1 MGGAT
6 LHTRRPALHSQLFA
20 LLAAFAM
27 VFVICGCSANTAETT
42 AEESS
47 GSQNETSVQTVG
59 EYTQN
64 MTDEAATALES
75 ELGAFEITA
84 MQRELAAENEAGYKP
99 LDAGRGNPNW
109 INSKSRYAF
118 TRLMDFATEECQ
130 RTYSDGDIAG
140 VCNAEGILERFEAAM
155 DPTDEI
161 DRFLLDAVDYCS
173 TDLGID
179 KDELLKEFTDGIIG
193 DYYPSP
199 SRSLTHT
206 EKIINAYLQS
216 TLYRGEDIKD
226 ETDLFLTEGGTAA
239 MSYVFESLNHSNV
252 LKPGDKIAIA
262 TPIFTPYLQI
272 PSVNNYGLVSV
283 NVVSTEENGWDMD
296 PSELEK
302 LKDPDIKALFMVNP
316 SNPASHAVSDRS
328 LELLKEAVEANPNLI
343 ILTDDVYG
351 TFVDDFKTVYSA
363 LPHNTILV
371 YSFSK
376 LYGSTGWRLGAIAM
390 HEDNVV
396 DRIISE
402 LPDEERLPVEDQYR
416 IVTDDPAHFKF
427 IERLCADSRSIGL
440 YHTSGLSTPSQIMMD
455 MFALTHLVAGEHD
468 SYIEQSRRI
477 VDERYTTL
485 IESLGLELDDTKS
498 NSMYYMVLDLN
509 SYIAKNYDEDFLA
522 WKKEN
527 IDDLQLLNDL
537 ASKEGVVLMYGPGFD
552 APEGFVRISL
562 ANLNKE
568 DYVEIARRLNELL
581 DSYYATYQSAQLENA
596 A

>member
-1 MGGAT
+1 M
-6 LHTRRPALHSQLFA
+6 HTRRLALHSHLFA
-20 LLAAFAM
+20 LLVSIAVACI
-27 VFVICGCSANTAETT
+27 VCGCSANTADTT
-42 AEESS
+42 TEESPTP
-47 GSQNETSVQTVG
+47 QNDTSVQTVG

-64 MTDEAATALES
+64 MTDEAATTLES

-130 RTYSDGDIAG
+130 RTYEDGDIAG
-140 VCNAEGILERFEAAM
+140 VGNVEGISERLTAAM

-161 DRFLLDAVDYCS
+161 DRFLLDAVDYCV

-179 KDELLKEFTDGIIG
+179 RDELLKEFTDGIIG
-193 DYYPSP
+193 DNYPSP
-199 SRSLTHT
+199 SRCLTHT

-216 TLYRGEDIKD
+216 TLYRGEDLKD
-226 ETDLFLTEGGTAA
+226 ETDLFLTEGGSAA
-239 MSYVFESLNHSNV
+239 MSYIFDSLNHSGV
-252 LKPGDKIAIA
+252 LKSGDKIAIA

-272 PSVNNYGLVSV
+272 PSVNDYGLVSV
-283 NVVSTEENGWDMD
+283 NVVSTEENDWDMD

-302 LKDPDIKALFMVNP
+302 LKDPEVKALFMVNP
-316 SNPASHAVSDRS
+316 SNPASHAISDRS
-328 LELLKEAVEANPNLI
+328 LDLLKEVVEANPNLI

-351 TFVDDFKTVYSA
+351 TFVDDFKTVYSVV
-363 LPHNTILV
+363 PHNTILV

-376 LYGSTGWRLGAIAM
+376 LYGSTGWRLGAVAM
-390 HEDNVV
+390 HKDNVV

-402 LPDEERLPVEDQYR
+402 LPDDERLPVEEQYR

-455 MFALTHLVAGEHD
+455 LFALTHLVTGDND
-468 SYIEQSRRI
+468 SYIEQSKAI
-477 VDERYTTL
+477 VEERYKTL
-485 IESLGLELDDTKS
+485 VESLGLEMDDTKS
-498 NSMYYMVLDLN
+498 NDKYYKVIDLN
-509 SYIAKNYDEDFLA
+509 DLIAKNYGEDFLA

-552 APEGFVRISL
+552 APEGYVRISL

-568 DYVEIARRLNELL
+568 DYAEIARRLTELL
-581 DSYYATYQSAQLENA
+581 DSYYETYQSEQLENA

>member
-1 MGGAT
+1 M
-6 LHTRRPALHSQLFA
+6 HTRRLALHSHLFA
-20 LLAAFAM
+20 LLVSIAVACI
-27 VFVICGCSANTAETT
+27 VCGCSANTADTT
-42 AEESS
+42 TEESPTP
-47 GSQNETSVQTVG
+47 QNDTSVQTVG

-64 MTDEAATALES
+64 MTDEAATTLES

-130 RTYSDGDIAG
+130 RTYEDGDIAG
-140 VCNAEGILERFEAAM
+140 VGNVEGISERLTAAM

-161 DRFLLDAVDYCS
+161 DRFLLDAVDYCV

-179 KDELLKEFTDGIIG
+179 RDELLKEFTDGIIG
-193 DYYPSP
+193 DYYPNP
-199 SRSLTHT
+199 SRCLTHT

-216 TLYRGEDIKD
+216 TLYRGEDLKD
-226 ETDLFLTEGGTAA
+226 ETDLFLTEGGSAA
-239 MSYVFESLNHSNV
+239 MSYIFDSLNHSGV
-252 LKPGDKIAIA
+252 LKSGDKIAIA

-272 PSVNNYGLVSV
+272 PSVNDYGLVSV
-283 NVVSTEENGWDMD
+283 NVVSTEENDWDMD

-302 LKDPDIKALFMVNP
+302 LKDPEVKALFMVNP
-316 SNPASHAVSDRS
+316 SNPASHAISDRS
-328 LELLKEAVEANPNLI
+328 LDLLKEVVEANPNLI

-351 TFVDDFKTVYSA
+351 TFVDDFKTVYSVV
-363 LPHNTILV
+363 PHNTILV

-376 LYGSTGWRLGAIAM
+376 LYGSTGWRLGAVAM
-390 HEDNVV
+390 HKDNVV

-402 LPDEERLPVEDQYR
+402 LPDDERLPVEEQYR

-427 IERLCADSRSIGL
+427 IERLCADSRSIGR

-455 MFALTHLVAGEHD
+455 LFALTHLVTGDND
-468 SYIEQSRRI
+468 SYIEQSKAI
-477 VDERYTTL
+477 VEERYKTL
-485 IESLGLELDDTKS
+485 VESLGLEMDDTKS
-498 NSMYYMVLDLN
+498 NDKYYTVIDLN
-509 SYIAKNYDEDFLA
+509 DLIAKNYGEDFLA

-552 APEGFVRISL
+552 APEGYVRISL

-568 DYVEIARRLNELL
+568 DYAEIARRLTELL
-581 DSYYATYQSAQLENA
+581 DSYYETYQSEQLENA

>member
-1 MGGAT
+1 M
-6 LHTRRPALHSQLFA
+6 HTRRLALHSHLFA
-20 LLAAFAM
+20 LLVSIAVACI
-27 VFVICGCSANTAETT
+27 VCGCSANTADTT
-42 AEESS
+42 TEESPTP
-47 GSQNETSVQTVG
+47 QNDTSVQTVG

-64 MTDEAATALES
+64 MTDEAATTLES

-130 RTYSDGDIAG
+130 RTYEDGDIAG
-140 VCNAEGILERFEAAM
+140 VGNVEGISERFTAAM

-161 DRFLLDAVDYCS
+161 DRFLLDAVDYCV

-179 KDELLKEFTDGIIG
+179 RDELLKEFTDGIIG

-199 SRSLTHT
+199 SRCLTHT

-216 TLYRGEDIKD
+216 TLYRGEDLKD
-226 ETDLFLTEGGTAA
+226 ETDLFLTEGGSAA
-239 MSYVFESLNHSNV
+239 MSYIFDSLNHSGV
-252 LKPGDKIAIA
+252 LKSGDKIAIA

-272 PSVNNYGLVSV
+272 PSVNDYGLVSV
-283 NVVSTEENGWDMD
+283 NVVSTEENDWDMD

-302 LKDPDIKALFMVNP
+302 LKDPEVKALFMVNP
-316 SNPASHAVSDRS
+316 SNPASHAISDRS
-328 LELLKEAVEANPNLI
+328 LDLLKEVVEANPNLI

-351 TFVDDFKTVYSA
+351 TFVDDFKTVYSVV
-363 LPHNTILV
+363 PHNTILV

-376 LYGSTGWRLGAIAM
+376 LYGSTGWRLGAVAM
-390 HEDNVV
+390 HKDNVV

-402 LPDEERLPVEDQYR
+402 LPDDERLPVEEQYR

-455 MFALTHLVAGEHD
+455 LFALTHLVTGDND
-468 SYIEQSRRI
+468 SYIEQSKAI
-477 VDERYTTL
+477 VEQRYKTL
-485 IESLGLELDDTKS
+485 VESLGLEMDDTKS
-498 NSMYYMVLDLN
+498 NDKYYKVIDLN
-509 SYIAKNYDEDFLA
+509 DLIAKNYSEDFLA

-552 APEGFVRISL
+552 APEGYVRISL

-568 DYVEIARRLNELL
+568 DYAEIARRLTELL
-581 DSYYATYQSAQLENA
+581 DSYYETYQSEQLENA

>member
-1 MGGAT
+1 M
-6 LHTRRPALHSQLFA
+6 HTRRLALHSHLFA
-20 LLAAFAM
+20 LLVSIAVACI
-27 VFVICGCSANTAETT
+27 VCGCSANTADTT
-42 AEESS
+42 TEESPTP
-47 GSQNETSVQTVG
+47 QNDTSVQTVG

-64 MTDEAATALES
+64 MTDEAATTLES

-130 RTYSDGDIAG
+130 RTYEDGDIAG
-140 VCNAEGILERFEAAM
+140 VGNVEGISERFTAAM

-161 DRFLLDAVDYCS
+161 DRFLLDAVDYCV

-179 KDELLKEFTDGIIG
+179 RDELLKEFTDGIIG

-199 SRSLTHT
+199 SRCLTHT

-216 TLYRGEDIKD
+216 TLYRGEDLKD
-226 ETDLFLTEGGTAA
+226 ETDLFLTEGGSAA
-239 MSYVFESLNHSNV
+239 MSYIFDSLNHSGV
-252 LKPGDKIAIA
+252 LKSGDKIAIA

-272 PSVNNYGLVSV
+272 PSVNDYGLVSV
-283 NVVSTEENGWDMD
+283 NVVSTEENDWDMD

-302 LKDPDIKALFMVNP
+302 LKDPEVKALFMVNP
-316 SNPASHAVSDRS
+316 SNPASHAISDRS
-328 LELLKEAVEANPNLI
+328 LDLLKEVVEANPNLI

-351 TFVDDFKTVYSA
+351 TFVDDFKTVYSVV
-363 LPHNTILV
+363 PHNTILV

-376 LYGSTGWRLGAIAM
+376 LYGSTGWRLGAVAM
-390 HEDNVV
+390 HKDNVV

-402 LPDEERLPVEDQYR
+402 LPDDERLPVEEQYR

-455 MFALTHLVAGEHD
+455 LFALTHLVTGDND
-468 SYIEQSRRI
+468 SYIEQSKAI
-477 VDERYTTL
+477 VEQRYKTL
-485 IESLGLELDDTKS
+485 VESLGLEMDDTKS
-498 NSMYYMVLDLN
+498 NDKYYKVIDLN
-509 SYIAKNYDEDFLA
+509 DLIAKNYGEDFLA

-552 APEGFVRISL
+552 APEGYVRISL

-568 DYVEIARRLNELL
+568 DYAEIARRLTELL
-581 DSYYATYQSAQLENA
+581 DSYYETYQSEQLENA